1 MKDERKTKNQLIAE
15 LTELRQK
22 LMAAESRT
30 TELETAEAERK
41 QAEARLM
48 KLNECFMSFGDN
60 TIENINY
67 LTALCGEMLN
77 ATCAL
82 YNRLDG
88 EMLCSVGQ
96 WNTPLDYN
104 PEDKPEG
111 HICYDVIQQGKD
123 DIFIIRNLL
132 ETPYAQTDPNVIPY
146 KLQTYV
152 GWPVKFGDGYV
163 GSLCVV
169 YQDDFVPSEADKEFL
184 EIIASAIGVEE
195 ARKQAEKALR
205 ESEEMYKALIDASPE
220 AVTVTD
226 LAGRI
231 TYISQQAIELHG
243 AECATELLGK
253 AARDLIAPEDHEKAA
268 ANLGRTLTEGIVR
281 NQEYTL
287 LRKDGSR
294 FSGELNAAVIKDAQG
309 KPQAFIATVR
319 DITERK
325 RAEETLKE
333 SEEKFRTLAEQ
344 SPNMIF
350 INKMGRVVYANKRCE
365 EIMGYGREEFYA
377 PDFDFITLVAPS
389 DWDMIW
395 SNFARHKTHLEIE
408 PYEYTLVTKTGQT
421 VEVVIT
427 TRLVDYEGEKAILG
441 IVTDISQQKQTEEA
455 QRRYAE
461 RLNILRRIDQA
472 ILEAQSPEEIAQAAL
487 HHIRLLIS
495 CQRANVAVFDPA
507 AREASIL
514 AKTPSGDT
522 QPSPGA
528 RIPLEPFG
536 NILAELQRGE
546 TYVINDIMDYP
557 EPPPIV
563 QVQQAV
569 GVRAYACTPLIVQG
583 ELIGALSLSANTPGC
598 FGREQIEI
606 AHELANHLAIVIQ
619 QARLHRQVQHHAQEL
634 EQRVTER
641 TRDLER
647 RTAHLQVAAEVA
659 RDATT
664 AHDLNDLLNNA
675 VDLIRERFG
684 FYHAGIF
691 LLDGSGEYA
700 VLRAATG
707 EAGRQMLEDEHK
719 LKVGETGIVGYATGS
734 GQPRISLD
742 VGIDAVHFVNPFLPE
757 TRSEMALPLKVGG
770 RIIGALDVQSI
781 HEAAFSKDDVDTL
794 QIMADQLAVAIE
806 RTRLFERAQATLT
819 ERLRTVISNAPI
831 ILFALDRAGKFTLSE
846 VKGLEAL
853 GFQPGEHVG
862 QSILDV
868 YSDVPNILENVPH
881 ALEGGIP
888 PRVMAVRDALF
899 EIWASPTYD
908 ESGEITGVIGV
919 ATNITKRMR
928 VEEALRESEEK
939 YRLVSENIPVTV
951 YSALPDEHSTN
962 LFISGR
968 MEELTGYPPEQFMQD
983 PQLWAAIVHP
993 EDREHLWKRLEEHRK
1008 NKYPLDVE
1016 YRIVTQD
1023 GAIKWIRDRAT
1034 PMLDENGE
1042 ILRINGFMEDITE
1055 RKHLEE
1061 QVRLQERL
1069 AAVGQLAGGIAHDFN
1084 NFLTTIMLYAQ
1095 ILLRKPGL
1103 SPDLAPVAET
1113 ILEESRRAAQL
1124 VQRMLDFSRRSI
1136 IETRPIDLASF
1147 ITETADILRRT
1158 LPENIKLTLG
1168 PDIDKCVVNADPT
1181 RVQQVVMNLAL
1192 NARDAMPDG
1201 GELHIWLDYVTVEPE
1216 TEPPV
1221 AEMACGEWVRLAI
1234 SDTGTGMTEK
1244 VQSHLFEPFFTTK
1257 GPKGTGLGLAQVY
1270 GIVKQHGGAI
1280 KVETQTEHGTTFS
1293 VYFPAHEAI
1302 ELQKDQKATAAP
1314 PQGHGEVILLAEDE
1328 EKVREA
1334 GQEILESLGYQ
1345 VLTVENGREALKA
1358 YQAADQIDLV
1368 LTDMVMPEMGG
1379 KELVQELYK
1388 IAPGV
1393 KVLAITGYT
1402 LVGDVQSL
1410 RKAGIL
1416 DVIRKPFEV
1425 TVLANTIRQAL
1436 DSD

>member
-1 MKDERKTKNQLIAE
+1 MEDERKTKGQLVAE

-22 LMAAESRT
+22 LLKAERQT
-30 TELETAEAERK
+30 ADLRTAETERERAE
-41 QAEARLM
+41 ERLR
-48 KLNECFMSFGDN
+48 KLNKCFVSFGDDAS
-60 TIENINY
+60 ENISR

-88 EMLCSVGQ
+88 ELLCSVGQ
-96 WNTPLDYN
+96 WNPLPDFN
-104 PEDKPEG
+104 PVDKPEG

-123 DIFIIRNLL
+123 DAFIVRNLL

-152 GWPVKFGDGYV
+152 GWPVKFSDGYV

-184 EIIASAIGVEE
+184 EIVASAIGVEE
-195 ARKQAEKALR
+195 ARTQAERALR

-220 AVTVTD
+220 SVTVTD

-243 AECATELLGK
+243 AECAAEMLGK
-253 AARDLIAPEDHEKAA
+253 NARELIAPEDHEKAA
-268 ANLGRTLTEGIVR
+268 ANLEKTLAEGIVR

-294 FSGELNAAVIKDAQG
+294 FSGELNATAVKDAQG

-350 INKMGRVVYANKRCE
+350 INKKGRIVYANKPCE
-365 EIMGYGREEFYA
+365 EIMGYDREEFYA
-377 PDFDFITLVAPS
+377 PDFDFITLIAPS
-389 DWDMIW
+389 EWDLIW
-395 SNFARHKTHLEIE
+395 SNFAQHMTNEEIE
-408 PYEYTLVTKTGQT
+408 PYEYTLVTKTGRR
-421 VEVVIT
+421 VEAVIT
-427 TRLVDYEGEKAILG
+427 SRLVDYEGEKAILG
-441 IVTDISQQKQTEEA
+441 IVTDISHQKQAEET

-461 RLNILRRIDQA
+461 RLRILRRIDQA

-487 HHIRLLIS
+487 NHIRLLIS
-495 CQRANVAVFDPA
+495 CQRASVAVFDPD

-514 AKTPSGDT
+514 AII
-522 QPSPGA
+522 PGIDA
-528 RIPLEPFG
+528 PPDPGTLISLEPFG
-536 NILAELQRGE
+536 DILANFQRGE
-546 TYVINDIMDYP
+546 TYVINDIVNYP
-557 EPPPIV
+557 QPPPII
-563 QVQQAV
+563 QAQQKA
-569 GVRAYACTPLIVQG
+569 GLRAYAGVPLMVQG
-583 ELIGALSLSANTPGC
+583 ELIGALSLSSDVPGC
-598 FGREQIEI
+598 FGQEQLEI
-606 AHELANHLAIVIQ
+606 ARELANHLAIVIQ
-619 QARLHRQVQHHAQEL
+619 QARLHEQVQRHAEEL
-634 EQRVTER
+634 EQRVIER
-641 TRDLER
+641 TRDLAR
-647 RTAHLQVAAEVA
+647 RTTELQVAAEVA

-664 AHDLNDLLNNA
+664 AHDLNDLLNSA
-675 VDLIRERFG
+675 VALIRERFG

-691 LLDGSGEYA
+691 LTDGSGEYA

-707 EAGRQMLEDEHK
+707 EAGRQMLEHGHK
-719 LKVGETGIVGYATGS
+719 LKVGEVGIVGYVTGS
-734 GQPRISLD
+734 GKPRISLYVGAD
-742 VGIDAVHFVNPFLPE
+742 VVHFENPFLPE

-770 RIIGALDVQSI
+770 RTIGALDVQSV
-781 HEAAFSKDDVDTL
+781 HEAAFDEDNVATL

-806 RTRLFERAQATLT
+806 RTQLFERAQATLE

-831 ILFALDRAGKFTLSE
+831 ILFALDREGKFTLSE
-846 VKGLEAL
+846 GKGLEAL

-862 QSILDV
+862 QLLSDV
-868 YSDVPNILENVPH
+868 YPDAPAILEN
-881 ALEGGIP
+881 L
-888 PRVMAVRDALF
+888 PRAFAGETLPRTLAVRDALF
-899 EIWASPTYD
+899 EIWASPTCD
-908 ESGEITGVIGV
+908 ESGELTGVIGV
-919 ATNITKRMR
+919 ATDITERMR
-928 VEEALRESEEK
+928 AEEALRESEEK
-939 YRLVSENIPVTV
+939 YRLVSENIPVSV
-951 YSALPDEHSTN
+951 YSALPDEYSTN
-962 LFISGR
+962 LFLSGR
-968 MEELTGYPPEQFMQD
+968 MEELTGYSPEQFMQD
-983 PQLWAAIVHP
+983 PQLWLAIVHP
-993 EDREHLWKRLEEHRK
+993 EDRDPLREKIEEHRNTK
-1008 NKYPLDVE
+1008 SPLDVE
-1016 YRIVTQD
+1016 YRIVTKD
-1023 GAIKWIRDRAT
+1023 SAVKWVRDRAT
-1034 PMLDENGE
+1034 PMLDEGGE
-1042 ILRINGFMEDITE
+1042 ILRTNGFMEDITE

-1095 ILLRKPGL
+1095 ILLRKPSL
-1103 SPDLAPVAET
+1103 SPELAPVAET

-1158 LPENIKLTLG
+1158 LPENIKLTLELG
-1168 PDIDKCVVNADPT
+1168 VDKHTVNADPT
-1181 RVQQVVMNLAL
+1181 RIQQVVMNLAL

-1201 GELHIWLDYVTVEPE
+1201 GELSIGLSHVTIEPGAE
-1216 TEPPV
+1216 TPV
-1221 AEMACGEWVRLAI
+1221 AEMACGEWVCMTV
-1234 SDTGTGMTEK
+1234 SDTGVGMTDK
-1244 VQSHLFEPFFTTK
+1244 IQSHLFEPFFTTK

-1280 KVETQTEHGTTFS
+1280 QVETQAERGTTFS
-1293 VYFPAHEAI
+1293 VYLPAHEAT
-1302 ELQKDQKATAAP
+1302 ELKKDLKAPAAP

-1328 EKVREA
+1328 ERVRRA

-1345 VLTVENGREALKA
+1345 VLTAENGREALKV
-1358 YQAADQIDLV
+1358 YQSADRIDLV

-1379 KELVQELYK
+1379 KELVQELHK
-1388 IAPGV
+1388 IAPHV
-1393 KVLAITGYT
+1393 MVLAITGYT
-1402 LVGDVQSL
+1402 LVEDVQSM
-1410 RKAGIL
+1410 REAGIL
-1416 DVIRKPFEV
+1416 DVIHKPFEV
-1425 TVLANTIRQAL
+1425 NILASTIRQAL